1 MALDKSALL
10 ELTEAL
16 SSADGGQLM
25 RTLLHTILQALI
37 DAEAAEHIGADPH
50 QRTDASA
57 GRTATGPGT
66 RRSPQPVGT

>member
-25 RTLLHTILQALI
+25 RTLLHTILQAPI
-37 DAEAAEHIGADPH
+37 DAEAAQQHRRRDP
-50 QRTDASA
+50 RT
-57 GRTATGPGT
+57 
-66 RRSPQPVGT
+66 